1 VHTNRVGRDSPPAH
15 GCPQHLRS
23 TRDPSFDVS
32 PLEEKTVS
40 FVVVVLFVYACRS
53 LLARVRTNLVTLVSV
68 GLFVAGGTL
77 GLGFYLT
84 LERMVAGAAPA
95 DSIIVL
101 ANGATSEIDSAV
113 ALETARK
120 VAVWEGVK
128 GEGARRLVA
137 RELVTEI
144 QLDEVDAARY
154 EEPIPLRGIDDTSL
168 DVHHA
173 TVIAGSPPATGSLQI
188 LLGRRVARTHPNLAI
203 GDELLLPAGP
213 CRIVGIFAANGGP
226 HENEVWTLRT
236 ALELHTKQQHASSLT
251 MVAAS
256 GDRVDDIVNAINT
269 TKELEVRAVPV
280 NAYRA
285 QGAGL
290 GTITW
295 TVLALLALLSVV
307 AISAIAT
314 TMNAAVEV
322 RMPELAALA
331 AIGIRRGVL
340 GRLVLVE
347 SALLGS
353 VGACVGLLVATV
365 VAMQLGEVAIG
376 TTPVELSPSLAVGAI
391 GAALGI
397 LAGVVG
403 GVVPAL
409 RVARLDILG
418 ALR

>member
-1 VHTNRVGRDSPPAH
+1 
-15 GCPQHLRS
+15 
-23 TRDPSFDVS
+23 
-32 PLEEKTVS
+32 
-40 FVVVVLFVYACRS
+40 VVVLFVYACRS
-53 LLARVRTNLVTLVSV
+53 LLARVRTNLITLVSV

-84 LERMVAGAAPA
+84 LQRMVAGAAPA
-95 DSIIVL
+95 DRIIVL
-101 ANGATSEIDSAV
+101 ANGATSEIDSAI
-113 ALETARK
+113 ALDTARK
-120 VAVWEGVK
+120 VAVWEGIK
-128 GEGARRLVA
+128 GDGARRLVA

-154 EEPIPLRGIDDTSL
+154 EDPITLRGIDDTSL
-168 DVHHA
+168 DVHRA
-173 TVIAGSPPATGSLQI
+173 TVIAGSAPAAGSRHI
-188 LLGRRVARTHPNLAI
+188 MLGRRVARTHPNLAI

-213 CRIVGIFAANGGP
+213 CRIVGIFAANDGP
-226 HENEVWTLRT
+226 QESEVWTLRT

-280 NAYRA
+280 NTYRA

-295 TVLALLALLSVV
+295 TVFALLVLLSVV
-307 AISAIAT
+307 AIAAIGT
-314 TMNAAVEV
+314 TMNAAVEA

-353 VGACVGLLVATV
+353 VGACVGLLVAMV
-365 VAMQLGEVAIG
+365 VAMQLGEVSIG

-397 LAGVVG
+397 LAGVAG

>member
-1 VHTNRVGRDSPPAH
+1 M
-15 GCPQHLRS
+15 
-23 TRDPSFDVS
+23 
-32 PLEEKTVS
+32 
-40 FVVVVLFVYACRS
+40 VVLFVYACRS

-84 LERMVAGAAPA
+84 LERMVAGAAPP
-95 DSIIVL
+95 DRIIVL

-113 ALETARK
+113 DLDTARK
-120 VAVWEGVK
+120 VAVWEGVQ
-128 GEGARRLVA
+128 GEGANRLVA

-144 QLDEVDAARY
+144 QLEEVDAARY
-154 EEPIPLRGIDDTSL
+154 EEPIQLRGIDDTSL
-168 DVHHA
+168 DVHRA
-173 TVIAGSPPATGSLQI
+173 VVIAGSAPATGSLQVM
-188 LLGRRVARTHPNLAI
+188 LGRRVARTHPNLAI
-203 GDELLLPAGP
+203 GDELFLPAGP
-213 CRIVGIFAANGGP
+213 CRIVGIFAANDGP

-256 GDRVDDIVNAINT
+256 SDRVDDIINAINA
-269 TKELEVRAVPV
+269 TKELEVRALPV

-290 GTITW
+290 RTITW
-295 TVLALLALLSVV
+295 TVLALLVLLSVV
-307 AISAIAT
+307 AISAIGT

-353 VGACVGLLVATV
+353 VGACVGLVVAMV